1 MEWYLKNWQ
10 FLRGIVAREYFNKPA
25 SHVDIRKAVND
36 IAFFQQIEEC
46 ERFFKP
52 LSVALDKLQCDN
64 CGVADAVE
72 AWKSLLQ
79 HYRTAEYRDILQKAE
94 ERYNMSVPTAWLAAN
109 IMHPAFLGQ
118 NLTQQEWKTAKNW
131 IATTYPD
138 SLGAFINFIGGE
150 NDKIKT
156 EYSLVQG
163 KERLKLLNFMKAQ
176 AVCGNLDTGL
186 LQLSLVLFSLVPSS
200 AGIERIFS
208 TMGHVQTD
216 LRNRLNPEK
225 VKKLAFRNRLLEK

>member
-1 MEWYLKNWQ
+1 
-10 FLRGIVAREYFNKPA
+10 
-25 SHVDIRKAVND
+25 
-36 IAFFQQIEEC
+36 
-46 ERFFKP
+46 
-52 LSVALDKLQCDN
+52 
-64 CGVADAVE
+64 
-72 AWKSLLQ
+72 
-79 HYRTAEYRDILQKAE
+79 
-94 ERYNMSVPTAWLAAN
+94 MSVPTAWLAAN

-176 AVCGNLDTGL
+176 AVCGNLDTDL

-225 VKKLAFRNRLLEK
+225 VKKLAFCNLLLEK

>member
-1 MEWYLKNWQ
+1 M
-10 FLRGIVAREYFNKPA
+10 
-25 SHVDIRKAVND
+25 
-36 IAFFQQIEEC
+36 
-46 ERFFKP
+46 
-52 LSVALDKLQCDN
+52 
-64 CGVADAVE
+64 
-72 AWKSLLQ
+72 
-79 HYRTAEYRDILQKAE
+79 
-94 ERYNMSVPTAWLAAN
+94 
-109 IMHPAFLGQ
+109 
-118 NLTQQEWKTAKNW
+118 TQQEWKTAKNW

-176 AVCGNLDTGL
+176 AVCGNLDTDL

-225 VKKLAFRNRLLEK
+225 VKKLAFCNRLLEK